1 MVLIGGPDD
10 DVITPWQSAH
20 FGFFDA
26 NLTVV
31 PMRDRR
37 IYQEDAIGLR
47 TLDETG
53 KLKLV
58 TVPHVKH
65 IDWHLNRTLIEQV
78 VVPHLDW
85 NLPKFCDATA
95 EPRAPQGYVS

>member
-1 MVLIGGPDD
+1 MTISGPDD

-20 FGFFDA
+20 FGFYDS

-31 PMRDRR
+31 PMKSRR

-47 TLDETG
+47 ALDEKG

-65 IDWHLNRTLIEQV
+65 VDWHINTTLIDET
-78 VVPHLDW
+78 VVPHLD
-85 NLPKFCDATA
+85 
-95 EPRAPQGYVS
+95 